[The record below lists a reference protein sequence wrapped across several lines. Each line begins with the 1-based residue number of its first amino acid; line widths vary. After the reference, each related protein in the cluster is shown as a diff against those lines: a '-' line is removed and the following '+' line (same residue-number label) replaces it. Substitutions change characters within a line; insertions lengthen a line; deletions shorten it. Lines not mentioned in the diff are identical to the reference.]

1 MGTQQKK
8 TKSKLDRRNYKRN
21 FKAVEQYNRNR
32 DFVDQISDISEI
44 NLEL

>member
-1 MGTQQKK
+1 MQAF
-8 TKSKLDRRNYKRN
+8 SFYKLEAERRNYKRN

-32 DFVDQISDISEI
+32 DYVDQISDVSEI